1 MELVFNPGPTKV
13 HPEISEWLVEAASLG
28 VTSKHHRSQWFK
40 ELFFETQEKLKELA
54 KLSDDFRMFVYGCA
68 SEIWE
73 RALESIAVH
82 PFFLVLG
89 EFSNKWHFCAQK
101 MGFTTKA
108 HRSDHTYSEA
118 LGNLPSEGCDTFC
131 LVHGETSIGL
141 NLKSQDLTDFMTQ
154 NRSRYF
160 ILDVVSTFPIASF
173 DYSLADVLLFSVQKC
188 FCLPAGLGVCLVNG
202 RAIERATKV
211 HDSRPTSGFAS
222 FYFESLFNEQKMTPA
237 TPNVLAIW
245 LLNKAVSKYLREGL
259 SKLRS
264 LTNQKARLVH
274 DKLTSL
280 GFEPFVSSPDY
291 RSNTVLTFVSPVD
304 VDKLRD
310 ILRTRGIQV
319 GSGFGV
325 WASKVIRIANFPSHT
340 EEDFFVL
347 FKQIERAV
355 LELKK

>member
-13 HPEISEWLVEAASLG
+13 HPELSEWLVEAVSLG

-54 KLSDDFRMFVYGCA
+54 NLPKDFRMFVYGCA

-73 RALESIAVH
+73 RAVESIAAR

-101 MGFTTKA
+101 MGFPTKF
-108 HRSDHTYSEA
+108 HRGDHTFCEA
-118 LGNLPSEGCDTFC
+118 LGALPIEGCDTFC

-141 NLKSQDLTDFMTQ
+141 NLESQDLADFMTR
-154 NRSRYF
+154 NRSSYF
-160 ILDVVSTFPIASF
+160 ILDVVSTFPIASL

-188 FCLPAGLGVCLVNG
+188 FCLPAGLGVCLVNDK
-202 RAIERATKV
+202 AIERATKV
-211 HDSRPTSGFAS
+211 HDLRATSGVAS
-222 FYFESLFNEQKMTPA
+222 FYFESLFNEQRMTPA

-245 LLNKAVSKYLREGL
+245 LLNKAVSKYLKEGL
-259 SKLRS
+259 NKIRAS
-264 LTNQKARLVH
+264 TNHKARLVY

-280 GFEPFVSSPDY
+280 GFQQFVSCPDY

-304 VDKLRD
+304 VDKLKD
-310 ILRTRGIQV
+310 NLRTRGIQV
-319 GSGFGV
+319 GSGFGA
-325 WASKVIRIANFPSHT
+325 WSSRVIRIANFPSHT
-340 EEDFFVL
+340 EEDFFEL
-347 FKQIERAV
+347 FEQIERVV
-355 LELKK
+355 LELKN